1 MAEFTLNEP
10 VKLADGRYFAKIVTP
25 DSPLYVSVFKAEI
38 IDSANDDI
46 RIKIPTDSI
55 QGWDEKIITEAVKNS
70 EKWFKKAIAQEVLAT
85 YYQSSI
91 DSDILEAEPVLD
103 AKGKPSVAYFD
114 TNKELIPNVEN
125 NTPCNIL
132 LQLDG
137 IWFLRKSF
145 GPVWRLVQV
154 KVRKTLEPVKC
165 LLVDDDE

>member
-1 MAEFTLNEP
+1 MVDFTLNEP

-38 IDSANDDI
+38 VDNSVEDI

-55 QGWDEKIITEAVKNS
+55 QGWDDKIIAEAVKNS
-70 EKWFKKAIAQEVLAT
+70 STWFKKEIAPEVLAT

-91 DSDILEAEPVLD
+91 DSDILEAEPFLN
-103 AKGKPSVAYFD
+103 AKGLPAVAYFD

-125 NTPCNIL
+125 NTRCNIL

-154 KVRKTLEPVKC
+154 KVRKSLEPVKC
-165 LLVDDDE
+165 LLADDDE